1 MYCGGHTRR
10 ERRERRGVK
19 RARRDKSSAPVKLP
33 PVTHPLVLG
42 PYSVPHLAERRVR
55 VHLPPHRDEGPP
67 PLVVMFDGQNVFHDE
82 PSFAGG
88 WHLHAAAKQIITKKR
103 REPAIVGVDHGGVE
117 RIHELVPWAGARSHG
132 KLDRLL
138 DWMVGSLLPRLARD
152 HGLSPEIGQRIVGGS
167 SLGGLA
173 ALYAH
178 HRNPEAF
185 GGVMAM
191 SPSLWVAGERI
202 FEMVSSTSKPWT
214 SRIYLDAGAR
224 EASGSMLRAAERME
238 AMLRGRGYGDDML
251 RFRRDPKGSHSER
264 DWRRRAPAA
273 LRFLLPARR

>member
-1 MYCGGHTRR
+1 M
-10 ERRERRGVK
+10 K
-19 RARRDKSSAPVKLP
+19 P
-33 PVTHPLVLG
+33 PLVVLG

-55 VHLPPHRDEGPP
+55 LHLPPHQGEGPP
-67 PLVVMFDGQNVFHDE
+67 PLLVMFDGQNVFHDE

-88 WHLHAAAKQIITKKR
+88 WHLHAAAKRIVTKQR
-103 REPAIVGVDHGGVE
+103 REPAVVGIDHGGVE
-117 RIHELVPWAGARSHG
+117 RIHELVPWGGARSQG
-132 KLDRLL
+132 KLNYLL
-138 DWMVGSLLPRLARD
+138 DWLVSFLLPLLERDFGLA
-152 HGLSPEIGQRIVGGS
+152 PEIGQRIIGGS

-202 FEMVSSTSKPWT
+202 FDMVAKTSKPWT
-214 SRIYLDAGAR
+214 SRIYLDAGAS
-224 EASGSMLRAAERME
+224 EGGGAMLRAAERM
-238 AMLRGRGYGDDML
+238 AGLFRQRGYEGDML
-251 RFRRDPKGSHSER
+251 RFRSDPKGRHSEH

-273 LRFLLPARR
+273 MRFLLPAPGKLRR